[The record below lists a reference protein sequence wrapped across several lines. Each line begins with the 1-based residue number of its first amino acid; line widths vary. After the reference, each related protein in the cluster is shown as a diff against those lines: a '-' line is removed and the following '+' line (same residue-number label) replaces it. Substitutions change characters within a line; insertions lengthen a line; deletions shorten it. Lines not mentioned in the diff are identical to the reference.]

1 MTRRDWTVSLRH
13 MLDHAREAVELAS
26 ERTRDDLR
34 GDRILGLAM
43 TRLVEIIGEAANRL
57 PAEERSKYPGI
68 EWSQIIGM
76 RNRLIHAYDQVE
88 LDIVWQTATVDL
100 PPLIEE
106 LQRILSPLD

>member
-1 MTRRDWTVSLRH
+1 
-13 MLDHAREAVELAS
+13 MLDHAREAVELVS

-34 GDRILGLAM
+34 GDRLLGLAM
-43 TRLVEIIGEAANRL
+43 TRLVEVIGEAANRV
-57 PAEERSKYPGI
+57 PPEERRKYTGI

-88 LDIVWQTATVDL
+88 LDIVWQTVTVDL

-106 LQRILSPLD
+106 LRRILSPLDDSPS